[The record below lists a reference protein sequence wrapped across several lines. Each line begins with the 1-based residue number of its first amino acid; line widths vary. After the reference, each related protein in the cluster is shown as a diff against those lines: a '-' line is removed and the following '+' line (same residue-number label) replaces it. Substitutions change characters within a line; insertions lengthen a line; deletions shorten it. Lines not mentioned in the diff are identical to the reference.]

1 MESYFEFFY
10 SSPNFEEIDAKSI
23 RYITDRTIR
32 KSDAALAVI
41 LGSNTQTF
49 EMKMEKWDELTHK
62 LSSISGIIFLLAHTS
77 SNEEVYKQ
85 ANQSIQVLQRYQNGL
100 SLNEELY
107 KAIKKYS
114 LSDDARWLKGYKKKF
129 IKETV
134 REFERNGF
142 ALVQQDRDTLRN
154 MKDQLSDLANEFS
167 RNIAEHQ
174 YQIIISEKD
183 TEGLPKD
190 YKKRHRM
197 EDGMY
202 KITLDSPSYR
212 PFMRYAKS
220 EKWRKELYIKY
231 LNKGN
236 PKNTGVLIKTI
247 ALRNQMASLL
257 GYKTYAQYVIEERMA
272 KTPNIVWSFEEELTK
287 KVKPK
292 AEKDYKELLSIT
304 EGKEEL
310 RGWETGY
317 YNNILLE
324 KNYNLNAEE
333 VKQYFE
339 LNNVFKGIFI
349 ICKELFG
356 IDFVKMYHHSVWHE
370 DVVVYEV
377 RKKNTVVGK
386 MYLDLYPRPN
396 KYSHA
401 ACFGLVSGRETTR
414 GYQTPHAA
422 LVCNFPPSTSDSP
435 SLLSHDQ
442 VTTVFHEFGHGL
454 HQLLTQSPLAAFAGT
469 HVARDFVEVP
479 SQLFENWA
487 WDYDILKE
495 FAFHYKT
502 REVFPKELFDKMA
515 YQNFEQNLLEE
526 LEDEYQYT
534 CPRQPNLLPFAL
546 EMLTYLQSKGYQL
559 HILTNGFEES
569 QKLKLEHSGI
579 LPFFKNII
587 TSDCTGY
594 TKPNPIIFNHAL
606 TISNATPQNSIMIGD
621 SFDADILGA
630 RSLGMKTIFYNP
642 HKKTPQ
648 YSVAS
653 YDIACWKEI
662 EKIL

>member
-23 RYITDRTIR
+23 RYITDKIIR
-32 KSDAALAVI
+32 KSDATLAVI
-41 LGSNTQTF
+41 LGGDTQTF

-77 SNEEVYKQ
+77 SDEKVYKQ
-85 ANQSIQVLQRYQNGL
+85 ANQSVQVLQRYGNSL

-114 LSDDARWLKGYKKKF
+114 QSDDARWLKGYKKKF

-134 REFERNGF
+134 GEFERNGF
-142 ALVQQDRDTLRN
+142 ALVQQDRDILRT
-154 MKDQLSDLANEFS
+154 MKDQLSDLSNEFS

-174 YQIIISEKD
+174 DQIIISED
-183 TEGLPKD
+183 DIEGLPED
-190 YKKRHRM
+190 YKNRHRM
-197 EDGMY
+197 ENGMY

-212 PFMRYAKS
+212 PFMRYAKN
-220 EKWRKELYIKY
+220 EKYRKELYIKY
-231 LNKGN
+231 LNRGN

-247 ALRNQMASLL
+247 ALRKQMANLL

-272 KTPNIVWSFEEELTK
+272 KTPDTVWSFEEELTK

-292 AEKDYKELLSIT
+292 AEKDYKELLSIA

-310 RGWETGY
+310 QGWETGY

-324 KNYNLNAEE
+324 KNYNLNSEE

-339 LNNVFKGIFI
+339 LNNVFKGIFN
-349 ICKELFG
+349 ICKNLFG
-356 IDFVKMYHHSVWHE
+356 IDFIKMYHHSVWHE
-370 DVVVYEV
+370 DVIVYEV
-377 RKKNTVVGK
+377 RKKNKVVGK

-401 ACFGLVSGRETTR
+401 ACFGLVSGRETER
-414 GYQTPHAA
+414 GYQTPHTA

-469 HVARDFVEVP
+469 NVARDFVEVP

-495 FAFHYKT
+495 FALHHKT
-502 REVFPKELFDKMA
+502 GEVLPKELFDKMVA
-515 YQNFEQNLLEE
+515 AKNVGSGLFTLQQILYGTFDLTLHDTYDPLVDASPNELFNTLQRQITLTPPVEETDFPSGFGHLMGYAAGYYGYLWAKVYAEDMFSVFEKAGLLNPKVGKMYVDKV
-526 LEDEYQYT
+526 LSKGGSEDE
-534 CPRQPNLLPFAL
+534 
-546 EMLTYLQSKGYQL
+546 M
-559 HILTNGFEES
+559 S
-569 QKLKLEHSGI
+569 QIKSFLKREPKQEAFL
-579 LPFFKNII
+579 K
-587 TSDCTGY
+587 
-594 TKPNPIIFNHAL
+594 
-606 TISNATPQNSIMIGD
+606 
-621 SFDADILGA
+621 
-630 RSLGMKTIFYNP
+630 SLG
-642 HKKTPQ
+642 
-648 YSVAS
+648 
-653 YDIACWKEI
+653 
-662 EKIL
+662 L